1 MNEQQDLRQLI
12 LENPE
17 LPVVIAI
24 SDEDGKKYFYAEPYG
39 HIGEMTEHDGK
50 ICKCIILEL

>member
-1 MNEQQDLRQLI
+1 MSEQDLKTLI

-17 LPVVIAI
+17 LPVVVAV